1 MKSIYCLCCILF
13 LGSLSARAQSS
24 VDLYNHVDS
33 LIVHILNY
41 DYHESGK
48 PKKRSSAKRKNSELK
63 NKSTAN
69 NPEPLII
76 LDGFPTKKEELK
88 GLPIHYIANIE
99 VLTAG
104 IPSSSLY
111 GSRARNGAII
121 LTTKED

>member
-1 MKSIYCLCCILF
+1 MKSFYCMCCILF
-13 LGSLSARAQSS
+13 LSALSARAQSS

-41 DYHESGK
+41 DYHETIK
-48 PKKRSSAKRKNSELK
+48 PKRRSSAKRKNSELT
-63 NKSTAN
+63 NNSNAS

-88 GLPIHYIANIE
+88 GLPIHYISKIE